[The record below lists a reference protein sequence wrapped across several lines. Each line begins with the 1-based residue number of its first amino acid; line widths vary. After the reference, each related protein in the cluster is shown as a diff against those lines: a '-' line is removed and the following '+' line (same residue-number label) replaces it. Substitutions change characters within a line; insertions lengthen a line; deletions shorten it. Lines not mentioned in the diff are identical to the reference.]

1 MHYLMLNRTD
11 QNGLLSKLQAM
22 PDFDGARIAR
32 ERSYT
37 SLSVA
42 EGIDAFRDAR
52 LRNIEALRALDAA
65 DWTRRG
71 EQEGVGAIVLCDI
84 PAMMGEHDASHREEI
99 EEWKRARHDG

>member
-1 MHYLMLNRTD
+1 MHYLM
-11 QNGLLSKLQAM
+11 
-22 PDFDGARIAR
+22 
-32 ERSYT
+32 
-37 SLSVA
+37 
-42 EGIDAFRDAR
+42 
-52 LRNIEALRALDAA
+52 LRNIEALRAFDAA